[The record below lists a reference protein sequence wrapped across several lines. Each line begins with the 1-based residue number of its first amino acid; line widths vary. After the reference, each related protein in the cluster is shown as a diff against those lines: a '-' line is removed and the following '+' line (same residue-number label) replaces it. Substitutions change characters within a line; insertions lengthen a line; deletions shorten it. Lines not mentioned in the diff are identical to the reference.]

1 VRLTLVVQG
10 MNEEE
15 GRSGNPAL
23 VTFGERS
30 AICTSAVTPDILQTN
45 QSPELRVSFFA
56 LRRV

>member
-1 VRLTLVVQG
+1 MLVVLD
-10 MNEEE
+10 MNEDE

-45 QSPELRVSFFA
+45 QSPDLRVSFFA